1 MALKIALIALLSVAT
16 SSALSLEGFKCRDH
30 NVMTGDP
37 VTPIRTV
44 RICGV
49 QDYAAPPS
57 YLDFQKISEIEQK
70 ARDNYATNSYG
81 SNTFWPNRGLLR
93 PPTPSYARWPLAP
106 RQTNN
111 ESEELLSTLIK
122 SLAVAPATYG
132 VPRSNPTNSRDLMET
147 ERMLQEKLR
156 SITEDTS
163 EIKSSVN
170 KVGTN
175 IKNMLETL
183 LMQNANQQKDINVN
197 INLKLDPAFEALLR
211 DIMAL
216 IKNEVISEGNEESTS
231 TEPMQD
237 SSDENS
243 DDYGSFFSKA
253 YTNENTSSEEQ
264 VTEAQVDS
272 AEHSAE
278 RDATEEIEDINSW
291 LRLHFGPIVKTPTY
305 DEDTDSSEQENE
317 TEKPE
322 ESFESWFNANY
333 RRLHT
338 TEAPTDYNSLDE
350 QTYNSQGSQE
360 HVQNGSEEN
369 NNRYIDIYS
378 DNELD
383 DIITSSEENT
393 VIEETTESSEEAEN
407 NNYDA
412 IFVPTTMNS
421 LESSETV
428 AQLENGDR
436 YNYATPTDEQMKTQQ
451 KTLCVMKAFQTNLND
466 LDLLRENL
474 DKCRT
479 EFIIIDDANDANES
493 KSSEETETPMGVSNE
508 SKSSEETKNFVTES
522 NESKSSEET
531 ETPLNDSNESKSSEE
546 TGNFVTESNES
557 KSSEETETP
566 TIVSNELKSSEE
578 RVNFVTES
586 NESKSSEET
595 EKPIV
600 DWYMYDDDYNTLD

>member
-1 MALKIALIALLSVAT
+1 MGLKIALIALLSVAT

-57 YLDFQKISEIEQK
+57 YLDFQKIMEIEQK

-81 SNTFWPNRGLLR
+81 NNGFWRNRGLLR
-93 PPTPSYARWPLAP
+93 SPRPSYARWPLAP
-106 RQTNN
+106 QQTNN

-132 VPRSNPTNSRDLMET
+132 AARNNPTNSRDLMEA
-147 ERMLQEKLR
+147 ERLLQEKLR

-170 KVGTN
+170 KVNTN
-175 IKNMLETL
+175 IKNILDTL
-183 LMQNANQQKDINVN
+183 LMQNANQQKDMNVN

-211 DIMAL
+211 DFMAL
-216 IKNEVISEGNEESTS
+216 FKNEVISEGNEESTS
-231 TEPMQD
+231 TARIQG
-237 SSDENS
+237 SSDESS
-243 DDYGSFFSKA
+243 DDYASFFSTA
-253 YTNENTSSEEQ
+253 YTNENMSSEEQ

-272 AEHSAE
+272 AELSTE

-305 DEDTDSSEQENE
+305 DEDTDNSEQENE

-338 TEAPTDYNSLDE
+338 TEAPTDYSSLDE

-360 HVQNGSEEN
+360 HVQKGSEEN

-383 DIITSSEENT
+383 DIIKSSEENT
-393 VIEETTESSEEAEN
+393 VSEETTESSEEADN

-412 IFVPTTMNS
+412 VFVPTTMNS
-421 LESSETV
+421 LESSEIV
-428 AQLENGDR
+428 EQLENGDT
-436 YNYATPTDEQMKTQQ
+436 YNYATATDEQMKTQQ
-451 KTLCVMKAFQTNLND
+451 KTLCVMMAFQSSSND

-474 DKCRT
+474 DKCST
-479 EFIIIDDANDANES
+479 EHQKFIVIGDATDA
-493 KSSEETETPMGVSNE
+493 
-508 SKSSEETKNFVTES
+508 

-531 ETPLNDSNESKSSEE
+531 ETPLNDSNESKSSEETETPIGVSNESKSSEE

-566 TIVSNELKSSEE
+566 IGVSNESKSSEE

-595 EKPIV
+595 ETPIV
-600 DWYMYDDDYNTLD
+600 DWYMYDDDYNTID

>member
-37 VTPIRTV
+37 MTPIRTV

-70 ARDNYATNSYG
+70 ARDNYATHSYG
-81 SNTFWPNRGLLR
+81 NRNLLR
-93 PPTPSYARWPLAP
+93 SPRPSYTRWPLAP
-106 RQTNN
+106 QQTNN
-111 ESEELLSTLIK
+111 ESEELLSALIK

-132 VPRSNPTNSRDLMET
+132 AARNNPTNSRDLMEA
-147 ERMLQEKLR
+147 ERLLQEKLR
-156 SITEDTS
+156 SITEDTN

-170 KVGTN
+170 KVDTN
-175 IKNMLETL
+175 IKNMLESL

-211 DIMAL
+211 DFMVL
-216 IKNEVISEGNEESTS
+216 LKNEVISEGNEESTS
-231 TEPMQD
+231 TERIQD
-237 SSDENS
+237 GSDEKS
-243 DDYGSFFSKA
+243 DDYASFFSTA
-253 YTNENTSSEEQ
+253 YTNENNSSEEQ

-272 AEHSAE
+272 AEHSTE
-278 RDATEEIEDINSW
+278 RDATEEIEDINTW

-305 DEDTDSSEQENE
+305 DEDTDNSEQENE

-338 TEAPTDYNSLDE
+338 TEAPTDYNSWDE

-360 HVQNGSEEN
+360 HVRKGSEEN
-369 NNRYIDIYS
+369 NNRYIDIYT
-378 DNELD
+378 ELD

-393 VIEETTESSEEAEN
+393 VSEETTESSEEADN

-412 IFVPTTMNS
+412 IFVPTTMNPVD
-421 LESSETV
+421 SSETV
-428 AQLENGDR
+428 EQLENGDK
-436 YNYATPTDEQMKTQQ
+436 YNYAMATDEKMKMQQ
-451 KTLCVMKAFQTNLND
+451 KSLCVMKAFQTNLND

-474 DKCRT
+474 DRCRT
-479 EFIIIDDANDANES
+479 EYQKFIVIGDATD
-493 KSSEETETPMGVSNE
+493 SNE
-508 SKSSEETKNFVTES
+508 SKSSEETQSPLIVSEAVVTES

-531 ETPLNDSNESKSSEE
+531 ETPIGVSNES
-546 TGNFVTESNES
+546 N
-557 KSSEETETP
+557 
-566 TIVSNELKSSEE
+566 SSEE

-595 EKPIV
+595 EQPIEN
-600 DWYMYDDDYNTLD
+600 WYMYDDDYNTLD